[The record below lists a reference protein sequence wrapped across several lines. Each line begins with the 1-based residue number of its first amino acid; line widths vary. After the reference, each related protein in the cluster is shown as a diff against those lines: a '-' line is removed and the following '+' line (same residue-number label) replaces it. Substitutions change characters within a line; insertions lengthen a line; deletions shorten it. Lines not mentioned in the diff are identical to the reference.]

1 MKVGNKVKGKDP
13 KKKNPKQTKKQ
24 NHWGRA
30 LTSFLYIF
38 LHCFT
43 GCGKCVTF
51 MIFKELLNYIL
62 KKKITHLEGLCVCM
76 CVGGC
81 RIIAEPQFSVSSPC
95 PLMKQEAQY

>member
-1 MKVGNKVKGKDP
+1 MLYLGLDRVKVGNKVKGKDP
-13 KKKNPKQTKKQ
+13 KKPPKQTKKQ

-62 KKKITHLEGLCVCM
+62 KKKINTPPRGVVCVYVCWG
-76 CVGGC
+76 V
-81 RIIAEPQFSVSSPC
+81 
-95 PLMKQEAQY
+95 